1 MLLSKCRVWLYGIL
15 VRYHAWK
22 YRFFYNMDIGAG
34 TTISRKATIDRGIN
48 PQGVHIGKFTRIA
61 GGVLIMAHDAC
72 RAMKADTYIGDY
84 CFLGARCIIMPG
96 VKIGN
101 EVVIG
106 SGAVVTKDVPSNCI
120 VAGNPAKVI
129 RENIHCGKM
138 GVLIKE
144 LK

>member
-1 MLLSKCRVWLYGIL
+1 MSWFATTPGSIVSFIIWILERVQQSLERLPLIEESTRKVFIL
-15 VRYHAWK
+15 GDLRAQ
-22 YRFFYNMDIGAG
+22 R
-34 TTISRKATIDRGIN
+34 
-48 PQGVHIGKFTRIA
+48 